1 MPYLSF
7 LGGAMNSSDLRE
19 SELSSEID
27 SSFEIEP
34 DSEVDSND
42 GIGSNDKS
50 DSSNE
55 HELNNESGSNNESEP
70 NHESGSKNISQDHR
84 EQGKPCQKAGEAF
97 AAFADT
103 IAALRAPDGCPWDRE
118 QTHDSIAHN
127 MIEEAYEAVDAIEKR
142 DLKHLR
148 EELGDVLLQVVLQ
161 SQIAADAGEFDVA
174 DVCQDVNEKMIRRH
188 PHVFGSAHASSANE
202 VLDIW
207 DKVKTRERN
216 AANESLLNNAT
227 NDGSLNNAANEGL
240 LDKEAKPE
248 GLLDSVPVS
257 FPALMQASKISRK
270 AVSAGFEWDTV
281 DDVWAKVEEEI
292 AEFKQACAEGDPTSK
307 ELEFGDVLFTLVNVA
322 RKEKID
328 PETAL
333 RATCRKFRDR
343 WAFMEGAAWALGKH
357 IEDLSMDEL
366 QELWDQAKRG

>member
-1 MPYLSF
+1 MSYLSF

-27 SSFEIEP
+27 SSFEI
-34 DSEVDSND
+34 
-42 GIGSNDKS
+42 GSNDKS
-50 DSSNE
+50 DSSSE

-70 NHESGSKNISQDHR
+70 NHESGSNNISQDHR
-84 EQGKPCQKAGEAF
+84 EQGKPCQKTGEAF
-97 AAFADT
+97 AAFVDT

-188 PHVFGSAHASSANE
+188 PHVFGSVHASSANE

-207 DKVKTRERN
+207 DKVKTGERN

-257 FPALMQASKISRK
+257 FPALEQNIAQGS
-270 AVSAGFEWDTV
+270 VGGF
-281 DDVWAKVEEEI
+281 
-292 AEFKQACAEGDPTSK
+292 
-307 ELEFGDVLFTLVNVA
+307 
-322 RKEKID
+322 
-328 PETAL
+328 
-333 RATCRKFRDR
+333 
-343 WAFMEGAAWALGKH
+343 
-357 IEDLSMDEL
+357 
-366 QELWDQAKRG
+366 

>member
-1 MPYLSF
+1 
-7 LGGAMNSSDLRE
+7 MNSSDLRE

-207 DKVKTRERN
+207 DKVKTGERN

-322 RKEKID
+322 RKEKIN